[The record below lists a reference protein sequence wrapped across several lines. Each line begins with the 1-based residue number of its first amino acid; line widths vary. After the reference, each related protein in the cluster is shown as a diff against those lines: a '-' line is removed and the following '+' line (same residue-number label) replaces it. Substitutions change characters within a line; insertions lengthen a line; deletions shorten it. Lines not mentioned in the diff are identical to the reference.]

1 MYDMVIIGSGAA
13 GLSAALYA
21 GRARLNVLVIEKMGM
36 TGSQII
42 YTDKVDN
49 YLGFPLL
56 SGYELINKFRGH
68 VGDLAEFISGEVVLV
83 SKKGDTFKVQLKD
96 DKSKDKREIK
106 AKTVIVAT
114 GATHKKLKVQ
124 GEERL
129 IGKGV
134 SYCATCDGAFYK
146 SKDVVVAGGGDT
158 ALSEALYL
166 SNICNKV
173 YLVHRRGELRGSRTY
188 QDKIFATENI
198 EFVGN
203 AVIGS
208 IMGEER
214 VEGIEYHDKVSG
226 CQKSIEADGVFVAVG
241 MQPETDFIKEIAE
254 LDEYGYIEA
263 GEDCITNVRGLFAAG
278 DVRKKPLRQLACAVS
293 DGAVSVKAAEDYI
306 SRNIL

>member
-21 GRARLNVLVIEKMGM
+21 GRARFNTLVIEKMGV

-56 SGYELINKFRGH
+56 SGYELINKFREH
-68 VGDLAEFISGEVVLV
+68 VGKLAEFTSGEVVSV
-83 SKKGDTFKVQLKD
+83 SKKEDTFKIQLKEND
-96 DKSKDKREIK
+96 GKDKREIK
-106 AKTVIVAT
+106 AKTVIVST
-114 GATHKKLKVQ
+114 GAIHRKLKVP
-124 GEERL
+124 GEEKL
-129 IGKGV
+129 TGKGV

-146 SKDVVVAGGGDT
+146 AKDVVVAGGGDT

-173 YLVHRRGELRGSRTY
+173 YLVHRRVQLRGSKAY
-188 QDKIFATENI
+188 QDKVFAKDNI
-198 EFVGN
+198 EFIGN
-203 AVIGS
+203 AIIEEILGD
-208 IMGEER
+208 ER
-214 VEGIEYHDKVSG
+214 VEGVEYHDKVSG
-226 CQKSIEADGVFVAVG
+226 YKKSISAEGVFVAVG

-263 GEDCITNVRGLFAAG
+263 GEDCVTNVRGLFAAG

-293 DGAVSVKAAEDYI
+293 DGAVCVKSAEDYI

>member
-21 GRARLNVLVIEKMGM
+21 GRARLNVLVIEKMGV

-56 SGYELINKFRGH
+56 SGYELINKFREH
-68 VGDLAEFISGEVVLV
+68 VGDLAEFISGDVTSV
-83 SKKGDTFKVQLKD
+83 SKKEDIFKIQLKENGGR
-96 DKSKDKREIK
+96 DKREVK

-114 GATHKKLKVQ
+114 GAIHRKLKVP
-124 GEERL
+124 GEEKFTGR
-129 IGKGV
+129 GV

-173 YLVHRRGELRGSRTY
+173 YLVHRRGQLRGSKAY
-188 QDKIFATENI
+188 QDKVFAADNI

-203 AVIGS
+203 AVIGE
-208 IMGEER
+208 IIGDER

-226 CQKSIEADGVFVAVG
+226 YTKSISADGVFIAVG
-241 MQPETDFIKEIAE
+241 MQPETDFVKEVAE

-263 GEDCITNVRGLFAAG
+263 GEDCVTNVRGLFAAG

-293 DGAVSVKAAEDYI
+293 DGAVCVKSAEDYI